1 MPTTLVI
8 LAHPDP
14 RSFNGTWAEATRA
27 ASEAAGHE
35 VLWSDLVS
43 MGFDPVERAAHYAA
57 TDPAAS
63 FDPLK
68 AQEAAAA
75 SGRLPPDVTS
85 EIDKLR
91 RADRVVF
98 HFPVWWFA
106 PPAILKGWLDRVLA
120 HGETHSV
127 GARFDKGQFRGRK
140 ALFCV
145 TTGSSAD
152 ESAHN
157 GKEGD
162 IRMLL
167 WPMAYTLRYLGFS
180 VVEPKIVHGV
190 HGYHRDARKTALDAR
205 LREFLDSHATLIAAF
220 DTLPLMPFNADTDF
234 DADGRLKSDAPSNSR
249 FIRHEP

>member
-1 MPTTLVI
+1 MLPRILEPEVMDTPEEANGYDAMDHSGPNDAFVSRLVE
-8 LAHPDP
+8 L
-14 RSFNGTWAEATRA
+14 
-27 ASEAAGHE
+27 
-35 VLWSDLVS
+35 
-43 MGFDPVERAAHYAA
+43 
-57 TDPAAS
+57 
-63 FDPLK
+63 
-68 AQEAAAA
+68 
-75 SGRLPPDVTS
+75 
-85 EIDKLR
+85 
-91 RADRVVF
+91 
-98 HFPVWWFA
+98 
-106 PPAILKGWLDRVLA
+106 
-120 HGETHSV
+120 